1 MTAQA
6 GSVLG
11 QKGLLTAAK
20 ALALSVIRTMESPQ
34 VVEAARKE
42 FVKRT
47 GGVYH
52 CPLPDEVNPPV
63 GRY

>member
-1 MTAQA
+1 M
-6 GSVLG
+6 
-11 QKGLLTAAK
+11 TAAK